1 MVPLFFIQRWSL
13 YFQHRKNNLILEKTN
28 ILIFNLIEKRKKSL
42 AQYAP
47 IATLYLLIIT
57 ISDYNEA
64 MSLSMQFRML
74 MLCSHQIV
82 VKQSTGSQAEG
93 VGQSFGSHP
102 VIRMI

>member
-28 ILIFNLIEKRKKSL
+28 TLIFNLIEKRKKSL

-47 IATLYLLIIT
+47 IATLYLLTIT

>member
-1 MVPLFFIQRWSL
+1 M
-13 YFQHRKNNLILEKTN
+13 
-28 ILIFNLIEKRKKSL
+28 

-47 IATLYLLIIT
+47 IVTLYLLTIT